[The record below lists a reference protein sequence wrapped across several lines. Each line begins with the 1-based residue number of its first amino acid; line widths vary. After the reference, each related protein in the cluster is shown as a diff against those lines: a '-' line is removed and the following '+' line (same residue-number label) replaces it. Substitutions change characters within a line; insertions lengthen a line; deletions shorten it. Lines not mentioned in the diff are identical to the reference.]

1 MIQPLATRID
11 NQSYIDHLAW
21 LPNNDTVYPELQA
34 LEEVAVNWLLERAD
48 DEATDPVVFVNASK
62 SANGFSAPFNDLIGR
77 YSYTYPLDRSKP
89 RQVPVLALYPDARS
103 LHMAMEVAR
112 GSSLM
117 VIESIRRPLHGWA
130 AATGAID
137 VTGAH
142 EPTGVLSDE
151 ARVALD
157 HALFFTGN
165 NNWTGSHEK
174 SHAKS
179 ALRSVV
185 SAGLL
190 DTETAVGYALGHAC
204 VSELGAKNLE
214 KIVTGLS

>member
-1 MIQPLATRID
+1 MTETIN
-11 NQSYIDHLAW
+11 NQSYIEHLAW
-21 LPNNDTVYPELQA
+21 LPNNDTVYPELQG
-34 LEEVAVNWLLERAD
+34 LEERAVDWLLLRAD
-48 DEATDPVVFVNASK
+48 DEDNDPVVFVNASK
-62 SANGFSAPFNDLIGR
+62 SADGFSAPFNDLIRR

-89 RQVPVLALYPDARS
+89 RKVPILALYPGARS
-103 LHMAMEVAR
+103 LHMAMNVAR

-117 VIESIRRPLHGWA
+117 VIESISRPLHGWA
-130 AATGAID
+130 AATGAVD

-142 EPTGVLSDE
+142 EPTGLISDE
-151 ARVALD
+151 ARKALD

-190 DTETAVGYALGHAC
+190 DTETAVGYALGHAR
-204 VSELGAKNLE
+204 VSDLGAKNLE
-214 KIVTGLS
+214 KIINGLS